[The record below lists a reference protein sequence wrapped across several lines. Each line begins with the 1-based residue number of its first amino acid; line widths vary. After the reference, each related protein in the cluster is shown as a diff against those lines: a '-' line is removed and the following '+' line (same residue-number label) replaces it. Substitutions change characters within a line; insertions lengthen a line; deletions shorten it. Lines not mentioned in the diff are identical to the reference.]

1 MTEPFPAQQPT
12 DLPAATVPKKQTKWA
27 WVAGAIVLVPA
38 LATAFGAGG
47 AATASVPTPTGQGTV
62 AVVSAP
68 AAQAAAVWNSAPALV
83 DGALVAAGA
92 PAPALAAAFTP
103 AKQQLSPGQRNAVQA
118 AEQYLELSAF
128 SRSGLIDQLEY
139 EGYSTEDA
147 TFAVDSLNV
156 DWNEQAKRSAEQYLE
171 LTSFSLS
178 GLIDQLVYEGFTR
191 EQAEYGANAAY

>member
-27 WVAGAIVLVPA
+27 GVAGAIVLVPT

-47 AATASVPTPTGQGTV
+47 AATASVPTPTSQGTV

-68 AAQAAAVWNSAPALV
+68 A
-83 DGALVAAGA
+83 
-92 PAPALAAAFTP
+92 APALAAAFTP

>member
-1 MTEPFPAQQPT
+1 MIEPFPAQQPT
-12 DLPAATVPKKQTKWA
+12 DLPAATAPKTQTKRHWA
-27 WVAGAIVLVPA
+27 AGAIVLVPA
-38 LATAFGAGG
+38 LAAAFGAGG
-47 AATASVPTPTGQGTV
+47 AATAAAPTSQGTA
-62 AVVSAP
+62 AVVSASAEP
-68 AAQAAAVWNSAPALV
+68 AGNNAPAQA
-83 DGALVAAGA
+83 GALVAAGVH
-92 PAPALAAAFTP
+92 LAVHAVAFTP
-103 AKQQLSPGQRNAVQA
+103 VRQQLSPGQRNAVQA

-156 DWNEQAKRSAEQYLE
+156 DWNAQAKRCAEQYLE
-171 LTSFSLS
+171 LTAFSLD

>member
-47 AATASVPTPTGQGTV
+47 AATASVPTPTSQGTV

-68 AAQAAAVWNSAPALV
+68 AAQTTAAWNSAPAS
-83 DGALVAAGA
+83 DGGALVAAGA
-92 PAPALAAAFTP
+92 PAPALAAAFIP
-103 AKQQLSPGQRNAVQA
+103 AKQLSPGQRNAVQA

-178 GLIDQLVYEGFTR
+178 ALIDQLVYEGFTR

>member
-1 MTEPFPAQQPT
+1 MFEPFPAQQPT
-12 DLPAATVPKKQTKWA
+12 DLPAATAPKKQKKWS

-38 LATAFGAGG
+38 LAAAFGAGG
-47 AATASVPTPTGQGTV
+47 AAAASVPTSQGTV

-68 AAQAAAVWNSAPALV
+68 AAPATATWNSIPAQA

-103 AKQQLSPGQRNAVQA
+103 ARQQLSPGQRNAVQA

-147 TFAVDSLNV
+147 TYAFDSLNV
-156 DWNEQAKRSAEQYLE
+156 DWNQQAKRSAEQYLE
-171 LTSFSLS
+171 LTAFSLS
-178 GLIDQLVYEGFTR
+178 GLIDQLVYDGFTR